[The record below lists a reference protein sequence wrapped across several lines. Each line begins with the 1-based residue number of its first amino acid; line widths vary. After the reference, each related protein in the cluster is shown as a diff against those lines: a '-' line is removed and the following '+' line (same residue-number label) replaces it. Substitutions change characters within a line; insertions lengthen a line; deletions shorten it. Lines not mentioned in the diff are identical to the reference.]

1 MKRYNSKQLAWTRN
15 KVFASGISNLL
26 NLFLFVFA
34 VFAVFTFAQTIAGN
48 LSAQVPMVIAGGPLF
63 IFFYTMADIGNIDQP
78 VDRDTA
84 ANQIGFRL
92 YLLERS
98 QIDDSVAFPTPNA
111 SRELGNITLNSG
123 QYWHHFDG
131 IDNSLKYTGTAEKGD
146 VTSTFGKTIPVMI
159 KYSVASLNFVEDMQG
174 KGFVLAWKICE
185 TATKEIVG
193 SLCKPVYLKKF
204 EVKEDSDGKYLSLEF
219 GNDHWRQPLT
229 YVGSITEQAPVT
241 VAAGTVLTYES
252 GNDAY
257 LLTAGANALATVSGI
272 GSADYGKHLTV
283 LAPAS
288 GVAPTIPDSGVF
300 VLQDAT
306 TWTANPG
313 STITLQILDDA
324 TLVEVSRVQ
333 TGA

>member
-1 MKRYNSKQLAWTRN
+1 MKRYNFKQLAWSRN
-15 KVFASGISNLL
+15 KALKAGMQYLL
-26 NLFLFVFA
+26 NLFVFVFA
-34 VFAVFTFAQTIAGN
+34 VFAVITFAQVIVGN
-48 LSAQVPMVIAGGPLF
+48 LSASAPIILSGIPIILF
-63 IFFYTMADIGNIDQP
+63 TMADIGNIDQP
-78 VDRDTA
+78 NDRDTA

-98 QIDDSVAFPTPNA
+98 QIDDSVSFPIPNA
-111 SRELGNITLNSG
+111 NRELGNITLNAG

-159 KYSVASLNFVEDMQG
+159 KYSVASLNFVEEMQG
-174 KGFVLAWKICE
+174 KGFVLAWQICE
-185 TATKEIVG
+185 TASKEIVG
-193 SLCKPVYLKKF
+193 SLCKPVYLKKSD
-204 EVKEDSDGKYLSLEF
+204 VKEDSDGKYISLEF

-241 VAAGTVLTYES
+241 LGTGVTELAYES

-257 LLTAGANALATVSGI
+257 QLTAGLAAFATVSGI

-300 VLQDAT
+300 VLKDAA

-313 STITLQILDDA
+313 SSITFQILDDA
-324 TLVEVSRVQ
+324 TLVEVSRIQ